1 MKTTNRYVVTSA
13 YRMVCSDKLEYL
25 GSFTNKRDA
34 DWQASR
40 VHNSGGRAL
49 VHDTTTGI
57 IIRDTGKPL
66 GQIWALPSRKGQ
78 KSPKWESAS

>member
-1 MKTTNRYVVTSA
+1 MINRYVVTSA

-25 GSFTNKRDA
+25 GSYSNTVDA
-34 DWQASR
+34 NYAATR
-40 VHNSGGRAL
+40 VRNGGGRAL